1 MSTSDSYDT
10 SDISTQRSQ
19 ALTLLKRRGM
29 TRLTE
34 FSEAGITATTVSRM
48 ERAGEV
54 VRLARGLYQLPDA
67 ALDDQQSLAEAA
79 RLVPKGVICLASAL
93 AFHGLTDQMPP
104 KVWISLTDSRPL
116 GEALCRFPQHD
127 GQPIL
132 LMYGFQ
138 ALVARARLAPAADT

>member
-1 MSTSDSYDT
+1 M
-10 SDISTQRSQ
+10 RS
-19 ALTLLKRRGM
+19 
-29 TRLTE
+29 
-34 FSEAGITATTVSRM
+34 SHW
-48 ERAGEV
+48 
-54 VRLARGLYQLPDA
+54 
-67 ALDDQQSLAEAA
+67 LAEAA